1 MKIKIVP
8 QNDELL
14 LGSEVSGNEL
24 EMLKLDEEY
33 RIGDLKYL
41 IYDLKFSKDKTTFT
55 MMKDDFEIVKGIL
68 KKIEKEVKEED
79 DDDGNQN

>member
-41 IYDLKFSKDKTTFT
+41 IYDLKFSKDNATFT

-68 KKIEKEVKEED
+68 KKIEKEV
-79 DDDGNQN
+79 